1 MLNRRRRDGTEVSM
15 NTAFPLNSASPAA
28 VSTRQFAKWPALVA
42 LAFGVLVV
50 FGAGFASPSAIHNAT
65 HDTRHAFGL
74 PCH

>member
-1 MLNRRRRDGTEVSM
+1 LAR
-15 NTAFPLNSASPAA
+15 
-28 VSTRQFAKWPALVA
+28 WPALVA
-42 LAFGVLVV
+42 FAFGLLVV